1 MGPGSMTI
9 MKLMKVIDPSTL
21 AQYEKSLQKDPKSKI
36 FAALAD
42 AYREVGQI
50 AKAEEVARKGI
61 QAHPDYVGGYVALG
75 RILCQ
80 KKEYEA
86 AVPTLQKAAEI
97 APENI
102 LAYQLLGTCYIEL
115 KQPKEALKAHKMAL
129 FLNPLSERSRQAVK
143 KLEILS
149 AEDFEKPLFDLPD
162 TSEFQFQKL
171 KDPKTAAPAQSNA
184 QGPAAK
190 AGSNPFTSAAL
201 ERELS
206 FVDALILRNEL
217 QLAQNHLSRLQF
229 QGFKDPGI
237 DERLE
242 LVNLDESGD
251 PLLNSSTDRGPG
263 HRPGFQKRLEI
274 DSKINRLKEVL
285 IQIQAARDARI

>member
-1 MGPGSMTI
+1 MTI
-9 MKLMKVIDPSTL
+9 VKIMKVIDPSTL

-50 AKAEEVARKGI
+50 TKAEEVAKKGI
-61 QAHPDYVGGYVALG
+61 QNHPAYVGGYVALG

-80 KKEYEA
+80 KKEYES
-86 AVPTLQKAAEI
+86 AVPVLQKAAEI

-102 LAYQLLGTCYIEL
+102 LAYQLLGLCYIEL
-115 KQPKEALKAHKMAL
+115 SQPKEALKAHKMAL
-129 FLNPLSERSRQAVK
+129 FLNPLSEKSRQAVK

-162 TSEFQFQKL
+162 TNEFQFQKL
-171 KDPKTAAPAQSNA
+171 KEPKAAAIARAKANVQVPS
-184 QGPAAK
+184 AK

-217 QLAQNHLSRLQF
+217 QLAHNHLSRLQF

-242 LVNLDESGD
+242 LVNLDESID
-251 PLLNSSTDRGPG
+251 PLLNSSADREPS
-263 HRPGFQKRLEI
+263 HRPGFKKRLEI
-274 DSKINRLKEVL
+274 DSKINLLKEVL
-285 IQIQAARDARI
+285 NQIQAARDARI